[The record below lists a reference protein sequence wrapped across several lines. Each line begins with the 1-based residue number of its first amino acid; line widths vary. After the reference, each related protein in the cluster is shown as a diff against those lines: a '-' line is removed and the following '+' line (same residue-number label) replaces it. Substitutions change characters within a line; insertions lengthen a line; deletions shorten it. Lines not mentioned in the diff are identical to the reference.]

1 MRQPSSVQ
9 TDEAQ
14 AGRADTST
22 GRTRGLARRL
32 RAFAAAGGWG
42 PPAAQETARFVPLRA
57 VGALDSLVERSHAQ
71 PVIVFQHDPFCP
83 ISRRAQRELAGLPI
97 EAALV
102 DVARD
107 GAVSRMLEQRTGVPH
122 ESPQVLVFRAGRVA
136 WTASHFGITRG
147 ALARALQL
155 GSTPP
160 S

>member
-1 MRQPSSVQ
+1 
-9 TDEAQ
+9 
-14 AGRADTST
+14 
-22 GRTRGLARRL
+22 
-32 RAFAAAGGWG
+32 
-42 PPAAQETARFVPLRA
+42 